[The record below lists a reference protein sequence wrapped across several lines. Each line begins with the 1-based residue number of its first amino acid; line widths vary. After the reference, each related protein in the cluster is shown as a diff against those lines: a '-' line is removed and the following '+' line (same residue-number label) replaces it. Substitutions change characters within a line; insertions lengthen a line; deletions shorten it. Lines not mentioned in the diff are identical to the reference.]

1 MRCDLLQ
8 PLQVFTQLSVQPVR
22 HDLRRCAFM
31 HVLPAVEEPTGNVV
45 AFWVLDDA
53 DDLLDLVLGEFASA
67 LVQVDASALE
77 DKTCEAQPAALD
89 SPKRERTL
97 ASSVDVGVENTQNE
111 LEVFGLCDDQ
121 RALRG
126 SYHPPQEIN
135 MAIRPDLRTLSCHA
149 GGCALRRLRSRP
161 SLFLRKTC
169 AL

>member
-1 MRCDLLQ
+1 
-8 PLQVFTQLSVQPVR
+8 
-22 HDLRRCAFM
+22 M
-31 HVLPAVEEPTGNVV
+31 HVLPAVEEPARNVV

-53 DDLLDLVLGEFASA
+53 DDLLDLILSELAST
-67 LVQVDASALE
+67 LVQVDAGTLE
-77 DKTCEAQPAALD
+77 DETSEAQPAAFD
-89 SPKRERTL
+89 SPKREWTL
-97 ASSVDVGVENTQNE
+97 ASSIDVGIENTQNE

-135 MAIRPDLRTLSCHA
+135 MAIRPGLQTLSCHT

-161 SLFLRKTC
+161 SLFWRKTC